1 MNDSNLSPTVT
12 RYFELMAG
20 PDKTRAVEVFGTDA
34 TVSDDG
40 RTYRGRDAI
49 LGWLSGPASE
59 FTTTSTRLSA
69 EQTGTRALVVVR
81 LEGDFPGGRVDLSYA
96 FDQDPDGLIDSLTIT
111 A

>member
-1 MNDSNLSPTVT
+1 MNDSSLSPMVT

-20 PDKTRAVEVFGTDA
+20 PDKTQVVEVFGTDA
-34 TVSDDG
+34 TVTDDG
-40 RTYRGRDAI
+40 HTYRGHDAI

-59 FTTTSTRLSA
+59 FTTTSTRLLA

-96 FDQDPDGLIDSLTIT
+96 FDQAPDGFIRSLTIT

>member
-1 MNDSNLSPTVT
+1 MNNSTLSPMVT

-20 PDKTRAVEVFGTDA
+20 PDKTRVVEVFSPDA
-34 TVSDDG
+34 TVTDDG

-59 FTTTSTRLSA
+59 FTLTSTRLSA
-69 EQTGTRALVVVR
+69 EQTGPKALVVVR

-96 FDQDPDGLIDSLTIT
+96 FNQAPDGLIDSLTIT